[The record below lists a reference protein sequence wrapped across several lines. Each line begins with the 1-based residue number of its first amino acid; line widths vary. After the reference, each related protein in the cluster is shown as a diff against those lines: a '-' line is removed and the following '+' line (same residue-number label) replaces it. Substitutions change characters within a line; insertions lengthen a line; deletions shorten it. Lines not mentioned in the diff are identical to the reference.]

1 MIPFSHRFH
10 GHNSLRFV
18 YKNGN
23 VVRSRYATLKST
35 SNPHRKLSR
44 IAVIVSK
51 KELKSAV
58 RRNRIRR
65 RIYEYVRLQMPR
77 MTQNY
82 DIAIIVSS
90 SELLTMPA
98 SELTEQLESLFT
110 QADLYK
116 TTDN

>member
-23 VVRSRYATLKST
+23 VVRSRYMTLKSID
-35 SNPHRKLSR
+35 NPHRKLSR
-44 IAVIVSK
+44 IAVIISK
-51 KELKSAV
+51 KVMKSAV

-65 RIYEYVRLQMPR
+65 RIYEQVRIRMEQMDK
-77 MTQNY
+77 NY

-90 SELLTMPA
+90 GELLGMSA
-98 SELTEQLESLFT
+98 SDISEQIESLFS
-110 QADLYK
+110 QAALYK